1 MKKLW
6 KAVGAIG
13 SFFFG
18 FVIGKMFMSS
28 VLTSP
33 YLTFITNDNELTLG
47 FAVLI
52 GLFVAVW
59 WMKEYDE
66 R

>member
-33 YLTFITNDNELTLG
+33 YLEFITNDREITLG

-52 GLFVAVW
+52 GLFVANW
-59 WMKEYDE
+59 WMKAYDE
-66 R
+66 E